1 MWRLLHDYIRN
12 DGGVRLLHDYIC
24 NDEYAERFDR
34 IEFMDMVI
42 FILAL
47 SILVLVHEFGH
58 FFAAKITGV
67 RVEEFGLGLPPKFFS
82 KKKWGTVWSLN
93 WLPIGGFCKL
103 YGEDPTTDPSGQS
116 DGQGGNAGFSFQNKN
131 PWQKG
136 LIVLGG
142 VLMNLVLAVVIFAVV
157 YTILGIPVETDRVR
171 IIGVAKDSPAEAI
184 GLKIGD
190 VVIAVG
196 DKELKKSAELT
207 NEVAKFKGG
216 KVEMRIDRGGEME
229 LLVVAVREKA
239 PEGQGLLG
247 LVISNTEMR
256 KIKWYEF
263 YKGIGAGFKEAFFW
277 GKIIF
282 DGVTKMIGGLLN
294 GQVPKDVSGPIGMYQ
309 ATSSIRMN
317 QGILA
322 VIHFFGVVS
331 VNLAIVNVLPFPAL
345 DGGRIIFVF
354 YELISRRRAN
364 QKFELMVNNLGM
376 LVLLSLIA
384 LITFGDVYRLIVK

>member
-1 MWRLLHDYIRN
+1 MWRLLHDYIR
-12 DGGVRLLHDYIC
+12 

-47 SILVLVHEFGH
+47 SVLVLVHEFGH
-58 FFAAKITGV
+58 FFTAKITGV
-67 RVEEFGLGLPPKFFS
+67 KVEEFGLGLPPKIIS
-82 KKKWGTVWSLN
+82 KKKWGTIWSFN

-142 VLMNLVLAVVIFAVV
+142 VLMNLILAIAIFSVV
-157 YTILGIPVETDRVR
+157 YTILGIPIETNRVR

-190 VVIAVG
+190 IVTSVG

-207 NEVAKFKGG
+207 EEVAKFKGG

>member
-1 MWRLLHDYIRN
+1 
-12 DGGVRLLHDYIC
+12 
-24 NDEYAERFDR
+24 
-34 IEFMDMVI
+34 MVI

-263 YKGIGAGFKEAFFW
+263 YKGIGAGFKEAYFW

-282 DGVTKMIGGLLN
+282 DGVTKMVGGLWQ

>member
-1 MWRLLHDYIRN
+1 
-12 DGGVRLLHDYIC
+12 
-24 NDEYAERFDR
+24 
-34 IEFMDMVI
+34 MDILI
-42 FILAL
+42 FVLAL

-67 RVEEFGLGLPPKFFS
+67 KVEEFGLGLPPKILS
-82 KKKWGTVWSLN
+82 WKKWGTIWSLN

-103 YGEDPTTDPSGQS
+103 YGEEGGGSGK
-116 DGQGGNAGFSFQNKN
+116 DAFNNKN

-142 VLMNLVLAVVIFAVV
+142 VLMNLVLAITIFSVV
-157 YTILGIPVETDRVR
+157 YTILGIPVDTDRVR
-171 IIGVAKDSPAEAI
+171 IIGVAKDSPAEAV
-184 GLKIGD
+184 GLKIED
-190 VVIAVG
+190 VVVSVG
-196 DKELKKSAELT
+196 DRELKKAAELT
-207 NEVAKFKGG
+207 EEVAKYKGR
-216 KVEMRIDRGGEME
+216 KVEIVVDRKGEKE
-229 LLVVAVREKA
+229 LFVIPVREKA
-239 PEGQGLLG
+239 PDGQGLLG
-247 LVISNTEMR
+247 LVISNTEMK

-263 YKGIGAGFKEAFFW
+263 YKGIGAGFKEAYFW

-282 DGVTKMIGGLLN
+282 DGVTKMVGGLLK

-322 VIHFFGVVS
+322 VVHFFGVVS

-376 LVLLSLIA
+376 MILLSLIA